1 MSVALLR
8 WGINEISSMENW
20 GQGITIKE
28 NMKMFKEHS
37 KLYPVINRVGMWMS
51 DKLSIMSLVCIEIE

>member
-28 NMKMFKEHS
+28 NMKMFQEHS